1 MYTAYLKYH
10 IFNCYSS
17 FIAPG
22 GRRRISHY
30 QNGLFLLQMFYAK
43 SVMKAVLTEAVSF
56 HM

>member
-43 SVMKAVLTEAVSF
+43 SVMKAVLREAVSF